1 MLRFLVI
8 AALVLFLVL
17 GASIGYFNAQEVE
30 FDYLAGSVKMP
41 LIALV
46 IGEFVVAVLIT
57 LLICMGRMLGL
68 KSEIRRLRKHLQAA
82 EAELK
87 SLRELPI
94 REAAMTTATP
104 AASGEVVL
112 AKPESKP

>member
-30 FDYLAGSVKMP
+30 FDYLAGTVKLP
-41 LIALV
+41 LIAMV
-46 IGEFVVAVLIT
+46 IGEFVIAVLLT
-57 LLICMGRMLGL
+57 LLICFGRMLSL
-68 KSEIRRLRKHLQAA
+68 KAEIRRLRKQVQAS

-87 SLRELPI
+87 NLRDLPI
-94 REAAMTTATP
+94 RETQVP
-104 AASGEVVL
+104 APAV
-112 AKPESKP
+112 APPAPP

>member
-1 MLRFLVI
+1 VLRFLVI

-30 FDYLAGSVKMP
+30 FDYLAGTVKLP

-46 IGEFVVAVLIT
+46 IGEFVVAVLLT
-57 LLICMGRMLGL
+57 LLICLGRMLGL
-68 KSEIRRLRKHLQAA
+68 KSEIRRLRRQVQNA

-87 SLRELPI
+87 SLRDLPI
-94 REAAMTTATP
+94 RESSPSPATAAAVAEIAP
-104 AASGEVVL
+104 
-112 AKPESKP
+112 AKPGQG

>member
-1 MLRFLVI
+1 VLRILVI
-8 AALVLFLVL
+8 AALILFLVL

-30 FDYLAGSVKMP
+30 FDYLAGTVKLP

-46 IGEFVVAVLIT
+46 IGEFVLAVLLT
-57 LLICMGRMLGL
+57 LLICLGRMLGL
-68 KSEIRRLRKHLQAA
+68 KSEIRRLRKQVQNS

-94 REAAMTTATP
+94 REAPT
-104 AASGEVVL
+104 GGVV
-112 AKPESKP
+112 AVREA